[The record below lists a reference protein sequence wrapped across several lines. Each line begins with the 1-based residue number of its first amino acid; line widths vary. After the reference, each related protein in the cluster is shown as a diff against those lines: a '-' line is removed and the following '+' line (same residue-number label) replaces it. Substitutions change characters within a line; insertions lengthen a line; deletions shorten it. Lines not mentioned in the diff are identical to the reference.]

1 MSVRKILGILFL
13 SASLTNVALAAEAH
27 PDVSQIIGQNDA
39 AAILGEPVK
48 EPSARSGDS
57 GDDYYS
63 KCNYYTIQR
72 GKSLVIRLQ
81 LAAPKAIPPQNGA
94 RSNRGQTGRRKKS
107 PVSAMKRKCSSPLAT
122 ADSLRVLMLYV
133 VKGNAFLTIGLSGFA
148 NDAVALEKAK
158 TIAQKVIER
167 L

>member
-13 SASLTNVALAAEAH
+13 SASLTNVALAAEVH
-27 PDVSQIIGQNDA
+27 TDVSQIIGQNDA

-48 EPSARSGDS
+48 EPSARSGES

-81 LAAPKAIPPQNGA
+81 LAGPKAIPPQTALGLGLYIA
-94 RSNRGQTGRRKKS
+94 GKRRDGKS
-107 PVSAMKRKCSSPLAT
+107 YRC
-122 ADSLRVLMLYV
+122 R
-133 VKGNAFLTIGLSGFA
+133 
-148 NDAVALEKAK
+148 
-158 TIAQKVIER
+158 R
-167 L
+167 